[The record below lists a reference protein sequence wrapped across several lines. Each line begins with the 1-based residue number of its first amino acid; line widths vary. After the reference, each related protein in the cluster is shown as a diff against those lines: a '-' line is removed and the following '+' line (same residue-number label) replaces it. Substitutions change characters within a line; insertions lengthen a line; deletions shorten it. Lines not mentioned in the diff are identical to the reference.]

1 MYHFGG
7 QAVARGCNTRRQ
19 PRRFSTRMPWS
30 GLRRVWGFMFRRVA
44 TLACAAFAG
53 CRIRRSVGLSS
64 VPPQRSPPAPTCTS
78 SAPRAPGSARP
89 PRWLRTTEWA
99 GWSTSRCSELSAQVQ
114 QDGRTM
120 TAEAVEY
127 PAVAAPG
134 EDGGVGEWLGFIG
147 SVDAGSAALG
157 KQYEG
162 FVQRCPASKVV
173 LAGYSQGA
181 MVVHRN
187 LEALQASPNLA
198 AVLLVA
204 DGDRLPE
211 DPTLNLGTAS
221 GIPERGKGAAQDWP
235 ILAHAPGPLPPAIG
249 ARTISVCNLGDA
261 VCDYNPDDEETRRPT
276 RGAWPSTPATARP
289 RAWTGRPRCT
299 SCSARRRRRPRRSRS
314 FRSRSFRS
322 ARAHRRRRGPSD
334 PQPPPRLNK
343 PIPTVMMLQAPN
355 VSDTIVSGRQPRAP
369 SRSVDPPHCPIPLCH
384 RPTRPH
390 DLPSRHCRYA
400 AVLWRSAAILDSAKI
415 ARPRTVIHICTADQ
429 TPWTTARRYGSK
441 VPDLALI

>member
-1 MYHFGG
+1 
-7 QAVARGCNTRRQ
+7 
-19 PRRFSTRMPWS
+19 
-30 GLRRVWGFMFRRVA
+30 MFRRITTVA
-44 TLACAAFAG
+44 STAFAVAAFAG
-53 CRIRRSVGLSS
+53 LSGLSGVAS
-64 VPPQRSPPAPTCTS
+64 AQTDCPDVHWIGAAGSGERTPAEVTQNDGMGRVVYQS
-78 SAPRAPGSARP
+78 
-89 PRWLRTTEWA
+89 LQD
-99 GWSTSRCSELSAQVQ
+99 LSAEVQ
-114 QDGRTM
+114 KDGRTL

-127 PAVAAPG
+127 PAVEAPG

-261 VCDYNPDDEETRRPT
+261 VCDYNPDDEETPASYA
-276 RGAWPSTPATARP
+276 RGVAIHTSYGTTAGMDWTAPLYFLLGPAPEAAEAQP
-289 RAWTGRPRCT
+289 VV
-299 SCSARRRRRPRRSRS
+299 
-314 FRSRSFRS
+314 
-322 ARAHRRRRGPSD
+322 
-334 PQPPPRLNK
+334 PQPVVPLSASA
-343 PIPTVMMLQAPN
+343 PTP
-355 VSDTIVSGRQPRAP
+355 
-369 SRSVDPPHCPIPLCH
+369 
-384 RPTRPH
+384 
-390 DLPSRHCRYA
+390 
-400 AVLWRSAAILDSAKI
+400 
-415 ARPRTVIHICTADQ
+415 
-429 TPWTTARRYGSK
+429 
-441 VPDLALI
+441 